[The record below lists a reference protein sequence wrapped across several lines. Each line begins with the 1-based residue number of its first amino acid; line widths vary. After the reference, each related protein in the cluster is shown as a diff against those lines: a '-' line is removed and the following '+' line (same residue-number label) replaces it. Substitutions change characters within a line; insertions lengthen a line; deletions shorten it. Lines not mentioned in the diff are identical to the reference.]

1 MFCIGR
7 KSIINPEISKYIRE
21 QTYKFTNKTMEKYLK
36 KGKENLV
43 MPQNKDLPNC
53 CNFLPFVSFFSFF
66 LGYNFCYYT
75 IK

>member
-7 KSIINPEISKYIRE
+7 RSTIHPEMSKYIRE
-21 QTYKFTNKTMEKYLK
+21 QTYKFANKSFEKYLK
-36 KGKENLV
+36 IGKENLV
-43 MPQNKDLPNC
+43 ITQNKSLPNC
-53 CNFLPFVSFFSFF
+53 CRFLPFVSLFSFM